1 VFQQC
6 YPGKHCL
13 ISQLLAGAFRSMK
26 EIKAKC
32 SNKEQVEKQEVHII
46 KTPKIDHNLKDV
58 KVNVN
63 TLKHVSLANHHVLE
77 VTPQVSVI
85 LNNVLSMRDHHF
97 FYMKN
102 LQFSK
107 VNILEVQVPKP
118 QVLDIK
124 TLEVQVSEVHVLDIQ
139 VSKVRISNI
148 QVLEVH
154 ILVIK

>member
-1 VFQQC
+1 
-6 YPGKHCL
+6 
-13 ISQLLAGAFRSMK
+13 MK
-26 EIKAKC
+26 VDANT
-32 SNKEQVEKQEVHII
+32 S
-46 KTPKIDHNLKDV
+46 KDV
-58 KVNVN
+58 
-63 TLKHVSLANHHVLE
+63 SPINHHVLE
-77 VTPQVSVI
+77 ITPQVSMI

-97 FYMKN
+97 FYMKI

-124 TLEVQVSEVHVLDIQ
+124 TLEVQVLEVHVLDIQ
-139 VSKVRISNI
+139 VSKVQVSDI